1 MHTRYKIIDTLL
13 DTGLGFGR
21 TENRSL
27 SEMLDVP
34 TTTIFDGTVTDMT
47 ALTIRYSD
55 SKRTNRG
62 NLNVE
67 KQQKHVQ
74 TSNDIKRTTP
84 QQRSIIPTHR
94 TKRNNL
100 PYICDIFRHF
110 RCVNRL
116 SSFFKAFLLGRFFAC
131 SSVHFRMLCRC
142 TAVSSSICDLRLTIE
157 ETVDD
162 T

>member
-1 MHTRYKIIDTLL
+1 MNQEARFTEYKIINTLL
-13 DTGLGFGR
+13 GTYLGFGSL
-21 TENRSL
+21 EDRSL

-34 TTTIFDGTVTDMT
+34 MTTIFDGTVTDMT
-47 ALTIRYSD
+47 ALTIRYWD

-84 QQRSIIPTHR
+84 QKRSIIPTHR

-110 RCVNRL
+110 
-116 SSFFKAFLLGRFFAC
+116 SFFQSIFAGALFCMQLCAFQN
-131 SSVHFRMLCRC
+131 
-142 TAVSSSICDLRLTIE
+142 AVYHVCIDARKGFGKSFHYICQ
-157 ETVDD
+157 
-162 T
+162 